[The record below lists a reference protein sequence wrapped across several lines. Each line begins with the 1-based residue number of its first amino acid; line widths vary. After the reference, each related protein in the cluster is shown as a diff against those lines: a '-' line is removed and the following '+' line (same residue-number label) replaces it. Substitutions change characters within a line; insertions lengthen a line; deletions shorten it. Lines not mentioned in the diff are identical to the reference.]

1 MNTCPYCQSSEKQ
14 VKAGKNK
21 SGSQKYL
28 CKRCERRYT
37 PEPSQMYSD
46 AMHQQA
52 VKLSVD
58 GMNYRRIARHL
69 GVDHKTV
76 MNWVNA
82 YVAQLLPAALPED
95 LNNAEMDEL
104 FTFIGSKKPCLPND
118 DCGSNNELHSG
129 MGS

>member
-1 MNTCPYCQSSEKQ
+1 MNRCPYCQSSEKQ

-28 CKRCERRYT
+28 CKGCGRRYT
-37 PEPSQMYSD
+37 PEPSQMYGD
-46 AMHQQA
+46 AIRLQA

-76 MNWVNA
+76 INWVNA
-82 YVAQLLPAALPED
+82 YAAQLPPADLPKD
-95 LNNAEMDEL
+95 VNNAEMDEL
-104 FTFIGSKKPCLPND
+104 FTFIGSKKQSLSD
-118 DCGSNNELHSG
+118 DAGGSDDELHSG